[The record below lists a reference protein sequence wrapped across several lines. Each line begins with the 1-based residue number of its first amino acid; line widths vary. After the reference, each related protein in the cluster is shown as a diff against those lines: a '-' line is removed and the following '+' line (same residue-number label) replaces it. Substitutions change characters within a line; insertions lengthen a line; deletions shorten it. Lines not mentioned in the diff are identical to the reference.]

1 MKVLKRVLDVFD
13 WFAFLTVALLMGA
26 MGVIAFAA
34 VFFRFVLHDPLAWS
48 EESARYMMVWVT
60 FLGAG
65 YAMGKGRH
73 IGVTMFVDHLPEG
86 ARRKITL
93 AAQAL
98 IIVFLAA
105 VAVQGVKLIIG
116 LWGQTSPA
124 MDFPMWIPYM
134 AIPIGSVYMMLHLLA
149 LVLGSS
155 DQALSTADLELEDA
169 LAGKGVGRE

>member
-1 MKVLKRVLDVFD
+1 F
-13 WFAFLTVALLMGA
+13 G
-26 MGVIAFAA
+26 A

-86 ARRKITL
+86 ARRKVTL
-93 AAQAL
+93 TAQL
-98 IIVFLAA
+98 VIMVFMAA

-134 AIPIGSVYMMLHLLA
+134 AIPVGSVYMLLHLLA

-155 DQALSTADLELEDA
+155 DQALSTADLELEAA
-169 LAGKGVGRE
+169 LGGKGGAEE